1 MAKGSGIGQ
10 QKSQVSISF
19 LPFHVEGIDVSFRAR
34 GVFFSFFYQ
43 LKDLNVVV

>member
-34 GVFFSFFYQ
+34 GVFFFYQ